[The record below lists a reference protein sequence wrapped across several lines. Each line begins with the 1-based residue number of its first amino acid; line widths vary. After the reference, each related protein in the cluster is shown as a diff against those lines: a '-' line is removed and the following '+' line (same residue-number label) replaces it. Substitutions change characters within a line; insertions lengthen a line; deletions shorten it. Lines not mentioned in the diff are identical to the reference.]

1 MKPTSPN
8 LQQNATQEVT
18 NNQRMARAL
27 QAIEKLQGKLSDE
40 EAAKTEPIAIVGI
53 GCRFPGGA
61 SSPADF
67 WRLLHEGRDAITQVP
82 SDRWDADAYYDSDA
96 STPGKIVTRNG
107 GFVENLQ
114 DFDADFF
121 GISPREA
128 VSLDPQQRLLLEVSW
143 EAMEHGGMVPDQWSG
158 RPVGIFA
165 GVSSNDY
172 SQYLADR
179 SETEIDAYLATG
191 NSHSVIAGRLSYTL
205 GFTGP
210 SLSVDTACSSSLV
223 AVHLACQS
231 LRNQECEVALAG
243 GVNRILAPEFSINF
257 SKAHM
262 LSPDG
267 RCKTFDASAD
277 GFARG
282 EGCGVVVLKRLSD
295 ALAQGDNV
303 LALVRGSAVNQDGR
317 SGGLT
322 VPNGPSQQNVIRQAL
337 ANANVKPEQV
347 GYIEAHGTGTA
358 LGDPIEVGALGA
370 VFGKSHSKNNPLKIG
385 SVKTNI
391 GHLEAAA
398 GIAGL
403 IKVVLSMQ
411 NSKLPAHLHFQQ
423 PSPHIDWD
431 TLPIHVTQQSTAWQ
445 SGKVE
450 QNGSSVKGPSKFTGT
465 RFAGISSFGFSGTN
479 AHVIVESAPDVTE
492 LKSETTESQAE
503 FANSTHLLTLSAK
516 TPQALRD
523 LSGLYAEQLTNATKL
538 DWGEFC
544 SAAGMSRSHFSHRL
558 AIATS
563 NPAEAQ
569 THLTAYANNIG
580 SESSRVIT
588 GKALTRKPK
597 IAFIFTG
604 QGAQAINMGRE
615 LYSTELVFKNT
626 VNRCA
631 EILSAEGAAEGI
643 DLINV
648 LYPPSSTLL
657 ATERTHTLNQT
668 AYTQPALFTLAYA
681 LTELWKSWG
690 IEPDCV
696 LGHSIGEYAAACT
709 AGVMDWEDGLRLIA
723 KRGQLM
729 QSLPAGGGMIAVMA
743 AATQIKSY
751 IPEGVA
757 IAAENGPSNT
767 VLSGPQMRLNPLAAT
782 LEKQGIKTT
791 KLKVSHGFHSPLMEP
806 VLDAFYKTASH
817 LTYGLPK
824 LKMFSTVTGRKADHH
839 DWPRYWTN
847 HIQQPV
853 RFWQATECL
862 ASEDCDVVV
871 EIGPKPVLLGMA
883 KTCLP
888 NSQAQWLASLRP
900 NRYESEN
907 DRHTMLSSL
916 GQLYV
921 KGANVAWPQA
931 HRKPRFRF
939 SNLPTYPFQRE
950 RYWIDVNRAHQGK
963 AQGTDGQ
970 TLKKSSHPLVGA
982 RISLAGTQSTYFES
996 VISATSVPFLQEHQV
1011 FGTTVL
1017 PAVGYL
1023 EMALAAAQ
1031 TANSAA
1037 TFSIDDVN
1045 FHQAL
1050 LLNTAQTLQVVLTPK
1065 GDQQKFE
1072 IFSAHSNEEQAGEKW
1087 LLHAS
1092 GLLTLLSV
1100 DSDSALSAELEKQ
1113 KKQCLSEVS
1122 VSQCYKRLERQ
1133 GVTYG
1138 DSFRAITQ
1146 ICIGENQALS
1156 LIKLPEKLSSTLTQ
1170 YRLHP
1175 VLLDACLQSIA
1186 ALFIDDQK
1194 ATTYLPA
1201 AIAQVKLHVPSIDCD
1216 QLWSHVEVTP
1226 KDGWLS
1232 ADIQLSSLEGDKLVS
1247 INGLRL
1253 QPANKERVLSAPSQK
1268 SSTDIPIEDWFYKI
1282 DWQPQPLYKPIE
1294 WAEVESI
1301 VSSLASGFSD
1311 AIAQPTAQSYLELL
1325 PQLETLSLGYISA
1338 ALKESNVRMIA
1349 PKQKNFFLRLTE
1361 LVSAPAAKQAE
1372 LPNAQGLQKQLAES
1386 HQTATAEFT
1395 LIQRCGENLANVLRG
1410 KTDPL
1415 TLLFPDGS
1423 TDDLTQLYQSSPG
1436 ALLMNQQMQLIVE
1449 RLSSEASSPLRILE
1463 IGAGTGGTT
1472 AHLLPHI
1479 GESNYTFTDIS
1490 PVFLAKAKERFA
1502 DYPNLDYRRLDIEQD
1517 IASQGFETDS
1527 YDLVIASNVLHATAD
1542 IEQTLKR
1549 VRSLLA
1555 PDSQLILLEG
1565 TQPLI
1570 WLDLI
1575 FGMTEGWWKRS
1586 GKRSGYPLLSVSQW
1600 QQQLGA
1606 AGFEASMPLAASE
1619 DADSAALP
1627 QSIIVARKPR
1637 AEKLEGQSAAHCVV
1651 LASSESELG
1660 RQFAQAT
1667 GSRVIE
1673 TEVLSSSLLE
1683 DLLRS
1688 DDCTNGCVKQL
1699 VYIADEAG
1707 LVASHVETHPDLRY
1721 ASATPPEGIYSRQV
1735 GDVTE
1740 PTTESMSLIE
1750 QSDEKLK
1757 SLTRKSATDL
1767 LKIIQA
1773 ISQKAGATPQLN
1785 IVTQGV
1791 ISGKE
1796 GLLQAPI
1803 WGLSRVID
1811 LEYPAL
1817 GCRRIDLDPD
1827 ESVETNVQL
1836 LSQELQTQTVQ
1847 TQTAQ
1852 KTLEK
1857 SVSYQRS
1864 NRCVARLASI
1874 EKSPLLSLPSTPFK
1888 LALPTKG
1895 SPDNLQIVSS
1905 TRQAPKAGEIEIRVL
1920 AAGLNFIDV
1929 LDSLAL
1935 LPFER
1940 DWLGVECAGEV
1951 VAVGDGVENFAVG
1964 DKVIALAAG
1973 SFSQYVTVPVTLA
1986 IAQPRNLTAK
1996 AAATIPANFLT
2007 AYYSLQV
2014 LTQLKKGERILI
2026 HSAAGGTGMAAVKI
2040 AQQAG
2045 AEVYATASPKKWP
2058 ALRAMGVSH
2067 IMNSRTLAFA
2077 DEVMDK
2083 TNGEGVSV
2091 VLNSLSGEFI
2101 EKSVSVLAEDGRF
2114 LEIGKRDIWSAQQ
2127 MNGVR
2132 PDVAYHVIDLM
2143 AIARDQPQQIQTIL
2157 RLLKSQFEA
2166 RDLSPVQHRSFLLTE
2181 AQTAFRHMQQAQ
2193 HVGKIVLEIDGG
2205 MAAKQPSSTQP
2216 GQISSWEE
2224 CPQGEVGP
2232 HSMPSHPRIKAY
2244 GTYLI
2249 TGGAGGLG
2257 LATAEWLV
2265 TQGARHIALLSRSV
2279 AGSPAVDSWIQE
2291 NAEKGVEV
2299 SRLQADVS
2307 DRSQLASALDTL
2319 NKTLPP
2325 LIGVVHAAGVLSDGV
2340 LQQLSWSQMEIVLA
2354 PKVWGAWNLHQLTLS
2369 NELDFFALYSSAASL
2384 LGSPGQGAHVAAN
2397 SFLDSLAHYRQAK
2410 GLPAVSINWGPWS
2423 EIGSATG
2430 ELVQRQMA
2438 RQGIGAIAP
2447 DKGIEE
2453 LSQILLQ
2460 TSTSQLGVV
2469 PINWSKF
2476 QSQNLTT
2483 DSFFSNF
2490 AAANLKGASPHPT
2503 ATLRSNTDASAA
2515 DWAKQLSEMPR
2526 RRHVTFLVQALQT
2539 EVSRVLALPSHKTI
2553 EPTVS
2558 FFDMGMDS
2566 LMAVELKNQLDVR
2579 LGRTVASTVIFEH
2592 PTIRTLATHLAS
2604 IASNEV
2610 STEQTIDDPDPP
2622 SEVPSS
2628 ASADSGIPPD
2638 TGPDTGLGDESSTTS
2653 DIEKE
2658 LAALESLLDRA

>member
-1 MKPTSPN
+1 
-8 LQQNATQEVT
+8 
-18 NNQRMARAL
+18 
-27 QAIEKLQGKLSDE
+27 
-40 EAAKTEPIAIVGI
+40 
-53 GCRFPGGA
+53 
-61 SSPADF
+61 
-67 WRLLHEGRDAITQVP
+67 
-82 SDRWDADAYYDSDA
+82 
-96 STPGKIVTRNG
+96 
-107 GFVENLQ
+107 
-114 DFDADFF
+114 
-121 GISPREA
+121 
-128 VSLDPQQRLLLEVSW
+128 
-143 EAMEHGGMVPDQWSG
+143 MEHGGIVPDEWSG

-179 SETEIDAYLATG
+179 EETEIDAYLATG

-231 LRNQECEVALAG
+231 LRNKECEVALAG

-295 ALAQGDNV
+295 AIAQGDNI

-337 ANANVKPEQV
+337 ANANVKPAQV
-347 GYIEAHGTGTA
+347 SYIEAHGTGTA

-370 VFGKSHSKNNPLKIG
+370 VFSKSHSKNAPLKIG

-411 NSKLPAHLHFQQ
+411 NSTLPAHLHFQQ

-431 TLPIHVTQQSTAWQ
+431 KLPVRVTQKSTDWK

-450 QNGSSVKGPSKFTGT
+450 QNGSSAETIS

-479 AHVIVESAPDVTE
+479 AHVIVESASEVTE
-492 LKSETTESQAE
+492 LKSETTEPRAE
-503 FANSTHLLTLSAK
+503 FANSAHLLTLSAK
-516 TPQALRD
+516 TPQALCD
-523 LSGLYAEQLTNATKL
+523 LSGLYAEQLTNATKS

-544 SAAGMSRSHFSHRL
+544 SAAGTSRSHFSHRL
-558 AIATS
+558 AIVT
-563 NPAEAQ
+563 NEPTKAQ
-569 THLTAYANNIG
+569 TQLTAYKKNIA
-580 SESSRVIT
+580 SESNRVIT
-588 GKALTRKPK
+588 GKALTRRPK

-615 LYSTELVFKNT
+615 LYDTEPVFQNT

-631 EILSAEGAAEGI
+631 EILSAEGAAEGL

-657 ATERTHTLNQT
+657 ATKRAHTLNQT

-681 LTELWKSWG
+681 LVELWKSWG

-709 AGVMDWEDGLRLIA
+709 AGIMDWEDGLRLIA

-743 AATQIKSY
+743 AAAQIKSY

-767 VLSGPQMRLNPLAAT
+767 VLSGPQMLLNPLAAT
-782 LEKQGIKTT
+782 LEKQGIKAT

-806 VLDAFYKTASH
+806 VLDAFYEAASH
-817 LTYGLPK
+817 LTYRLPK
-824 LKMFSTVTGRKADHH
+824 LKMFSTVTGKKADHH

-862 ASEDCDVVV
+862 AAEECDVVL

-883 KTCLP
+883 QTCLP
-888 NSQAQWLASLRP
+888 SSQAQWLASLRP

-916 GQLYV
+916 GQLYIN
-921 KGANVAWPQA
+921 GANVAWPQSGKGRS
-931 HRKPRFRF
+931 HKF
-939 SNLPTYPFQRE
+939 SDLPTYPFQRE

-963 AQGTDGQ
+963 AQGTAGQ

-982 RISLAGTQSTYFES
+982 RISLAGTQSTYLES

-1100 DSDSALSAELEKQ
+1100 DSDIVFPADLADLDKQ

-1122 VSQCYKRLERQ
+1122 VSQCYERLKHQ

-1138 DSFRAITQ
+1138 DSFRAISQ
-1146 ICIGENQALS
+1146 ICTGENQALS

-1201 AIAQVKLHVPSIDCD
+1201 AIAQVKLHVPSIDCE
-1216 QLWSHVEVTP
+1216 QLWSHVEVTQ

-1232 ADIQLSSLEGDKLVS
+1232 ADIYLSSLEGDKLVS

-1253 QPANKERVLSAPSQK
+1253 QPANKERVLSTPSQK

-1294 WAEVESI
+1294 WAEVASI

-1311 AIAQPTAQSYLELL
+1311 AIAQSTAQSYLELL

-1338 ALKESNVRMIA
+1338 ALKEINVGMIA
-1349 PKQKNFFLRLTE
+1349 PKQKPFFLRLTE
-1361 LVSAPAAKQAE
+1361 LVSAPAAKQAA
-1372 LPNAQGLQKQLAES
+1372 LPNAQGLQKRLVES
-1386 HQTATAEFT
+1386 HQTATAELT

-1415 TLLFPDGS
+1415 ALLFPDGS

-1436 ALLMNQQMQLIVE
+1436 ALLMNQQMRRIVE
-1449 RLSSEASSPLRILE
+1449 RLISEASSPLRILE

-1479 GESNYTFTDIS
+1479 GESDYTFTDIS

-1542 IEQTLKR
+1542 IEQTLEK

-1555 PDSQLILLEG
+1555 PDGQLILLEG

-1575 FGMTEGWWKRS
+1575 FGMTEGWWKRPS
-1586 GKRSGYPLLSVSQW
+1586 HPLLSASQW

-1606 AGFEASMPLAASE
+1606 AGFEASMPLVALE
-1619 DADSAALP
+1619 EADSAALP
-1627 QSIIVARKPR
+1627 QSIIVARKPSV
-1637 AEKLEGQSAAHCVV
+1637 EKLEGQSTESCVV
-1651 LASSESELG
+1651 FASAESEVG

-1667 GSRVIE
+1667 GSQIIE
-1673 TEVLSSSLLE
+1673 TEALSSSLLQ
-1683 DLLRS
+1683 DLLAL
-1688 DDCTNGCVKQL
+1688 DDSPEQL
-1699 VYIADEAG
+1699 VYIVDETS
-1707 LVASHVETHPDLRY
+1707 LVAPHIETHPDLRY
-1721 ASATPPEGIYSRQV
+1721 APATPPAEGIYSRRV
-1735 GDVTE
+1735 EDIADS
-1740 PTTESMSLIE
+1740 TTEATSLIPLRRRGAHRAGWVSNAE
-1750 QSDEKLK
+1750 QPADNAKHTHLSKIAVDFTERSDEKLK
-1757 SLTRKSATDL
+1757 ALTRNSATGL
-1767 LKIIQA
+1767 LEVVQT
-1773 ISQKAGATPQLN
+1773 ISKETGTTPQLN
-1785 IVTQGV
+1785 IVTQG
-1791 ISGKE
+1791 
-1796 GLLQAPI
+1796 
-1803 WGLSRVID
+1803 
-1811 LEYPAL
+1811 
-1817 GCRRIDLDPD
+1817 
-1827 ESVETNVQL
+1827 
-1836 LSQELQTQTVQ
+1836 
-1847 TQTAQ
+1847 
-1852 KTLEK
+1852 
-1857 SVSYQRS
+1857 
-1864 NRCVARLASI
+1864 
-1874 EKSPLLSLPSTPFK
+1874 
-1888 LALPTKG
+1888 
-1895 SPDNLQIVSS
+1895 
-1905 TRQAPKAGEIEIRVL
+1905 
-1920 AAGLNFIDV
+1920 
-1929 LDSLAL
+1929 
-1935 LPFER
+1935 
-1940 DWLGVECAGEV
+1940 
-1951 VAVGDGVENFAVG
+1951 AV
-1964 DKVIALAAG
+1964 
-1973 SFSQYVTVPVTLA
+1973 
-1986 IAQPRNLTAK
+1986 
-1996 AAATIPANFLT
+1996 
-2007 AYYSLQV
+2007 
-2014 LTQLKKGERILI
+2014 
-2026 HSAAGGTGMAAVKI
+2026 
-2040 AQQAG
+2040 
-2045 AEVYATASPKKWP
+2045 
-2058 ALRAMGVSH
+2058 
-2067 IMNSRTLAFA
+2067 
-2077 DEVMDK
+2077 
-2083 TNGEGVSV
+2083 
-2091 VLNSLSGEFI
+2091 
-2101 EKSVSVLAEDGRF
+2101 
-2114 LEIGKRDIWSAQQ
+2114 
-2127 MNGVR
+2127 
-2132 PDVAYHVIDLM
+2132 
-2143 AIARDQPQQIQTIL
+2143 
-2157 RLLKSQFEA
+2157 
-2166 RDLSPVQHRSFLLTE
+2166 
-2181 AQTAFRHMQQAQ
+2181 
-2193 HVGKIVLEIDGG
+2193 
-2205 MAAKQPSSTQP
+2205 
-2216 GQISSWEE
+2216 
-2224 CPQGEVGP
+2224 
-2232 HSMPSHPRIKAY
+2232 
-2244 GTYLI
+2244 
-2249 TGGAGGLG
+2249 
-2257 LATAEWLV
+2257 
-2265 TQGARHIALLSRSV
+2265 
-2279 AGSPAVDSWIQE
+2279 
-2291 NAEKGVEV
+2291 
-2299 SRLQADVS
+2299 
-2307 DRSQLASALDTL
+2307 
-2319 NKTLPP
+2319 
-2325 LIGVVHAAGVLSDGV
+2325 
-2340 LQQLSWSQMEIVLA
+2340 
-2354 PKVWGAWNLHQLTLS
+2354 
-2369 NELDFFALYSSAASL
+2369 
-2384 LGSPGQGAHVAAN
+2384 
-2397 SFLDSLAHYRQAK
+2397 
-2410 GLPAVSINWGPWS
+2410 
-2423 EIGSATG
+2423 
-2430 ELVQRQMA
+2430 
-2438 RQGIGAIAP
+2438 
-2447 DKGIEE
+2447 
-2453 LSQILLQ
+2453 
-2460 TSTSQLGVV
+2460 
-2469 PINWSKF
+2469 
-2476 QSQNLTT
+2476 
-2483 DSFFSNF
+2483 
-2490 AAANLKGASPHPT
+2490 
-2503 ATLRSNTDASAA
+2503 
-2515 DWAKQLSEMPR
+2515 
-2526 RRHVTFLVQALQT
+2526 
-2539 EVSRVLALPSHKTI
+2539 
-2553 EPTVS
+2553 
-2558 FFDMGMDS
+2558 
-2566 LMAVELKNQLDVR
+2566 
-2579 LGRTVASTVIFEH
+2579 
-2592 PTIRTLATHLAS
+2592 
-2604 IASNEV
+2604 
-2610 STEQTIDDPDPP
+2610 
-2622 SEVPSS
+2622 
-2628 ASADSGIPPD
+2628 
-2638 TGPDTGLGDESSTTS
+2638 
-2653 DIEKE
+2653 
-2658 LAALESLLDRA
+2658 